1 MSIATEMLEALET
14 MANFDFN
21 QQASIKFYGKLH
33 KNLLNLGYMEFA
45 ENIATAVEVQLPN
58 DLITDAQIA
67 VAASLYAAIIS
78 NMIQAFKAQG
88 FTNPERAVLSS
99 AAKMTLKLE

>member
-1 MSIATEMLEALET
+1 MSIATEMLE
-14 MANFDFN
+14 
-21 QQASIKFYGKLH
+21 
-33 KNLLNLGYMEFA
+33 
-45 ENIATAVEVQLPN
+45 
-58 DLITDAQIA
+58 
-67 VAASLYAAIIS
+67 AIIS